1 MPTLEDSPQEVV
13 SSLDNLGLG
22 QISTQAKLEGEYLSS
37 TLSMIDN
44 ESSILDNFNLTKSE
58 PQKTLN

>member
-1 MPTLEDSPQEVV
+1 MNSPEDKI

-37 TLSMIDN
+37 TLSMIDSELN
-44 ESSILDNFNLTKSE
+44 PLEKINHTKSE
-58 PQKTLN
+58 TQKILN